1 MTAPGGAE
9 GWDDETEPGG
19 PPTVRMPTSRP
30 PDADGA
36 SGVFEV
42 APPVLGVLID
52 GVLWAPLPVP
62 GRPGEGE
69 ILSQG
74 VYKRT

>member
-1 MTAPGGAE
+1 MAPEGADA
-9 GWDDETEPGG
+9 GRDDDAEG

-30 PDADGA
+30 APGA

-42 APPVLGVLID
+42 AAPVLGVLID
-52 GVLWAPLPVP
+52 GVLWAPPP
-62 GRPGEGE
+62 RPGVPAEGE

-74 VYKRT
+74 VYRRT